1 MTLLVTQKILLAL
14 NYNDAGEY
22 PHHLCHKRA
31 YVLNYIDTDDG
42 RHHS

>member
-1 MTLLVTQKILLAL
+1 MTLLVTQEVLFAL
-14 NYNDAGEY
+14 NYDTGEH

-42 RHHS
+42 RPHL